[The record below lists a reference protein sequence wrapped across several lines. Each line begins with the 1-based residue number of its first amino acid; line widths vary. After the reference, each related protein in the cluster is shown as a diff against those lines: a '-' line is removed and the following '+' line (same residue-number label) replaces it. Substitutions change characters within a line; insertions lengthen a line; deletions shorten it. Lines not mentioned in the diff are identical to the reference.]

1 MSVTWWFLVGAGGTR
16 HRLPRELIFAGR
28 EDCELVLHSRSVD
41 KQHAVI
47 NYDLVH
53 DQHVLKDLGS
63 LNGTFVNEVL
73 VPDQT
78 YVSLKQS
85 DVIRFGYDPNVYT
98 VEKGE
103 HKVPEEALRHEGY
116 SSTMQRLQEERGAT
130 ALEAATSDQAAQ
142 DDGQAAAGSS
152 QAPDHE
158 AAVDGSSK
166 GAQEA
171 PAPASR
177 GTPLYGRPSWWGESD
192 GEWKGLGATD
202 SSLHRDKLS
211 GTDGA
216 AVQHYPSPPDGASEE
231 EAQKSGVGSLYMEG
245 ANGYAGLRRE
255 PSYFEIPTK
264 ELQREGSEPPTR
276 DTDCAANATDH
287 VSPFVSGPG
296 HASFTIEFDENS
308 PGKVTIRDHVPG
320 APAGSVGGG
329 GSGAAGSV
337 CSGSPGPGQ
346 PGGRPRLSG
355 RDSPRIAADGVVGAA
370 AAADSK
376 VADWLAQS
384 GVPAACAR
392 RSARKAGD
400 PVVSAK
406 GEATANGKAFKGSKH
421 EDGTQSDREDESVRG
436 SGGGKGGSLR
446 DALAKHRLEQQQARL
461 RSRDEDDDGGGGG
474 GAPSPSP
481 AQQGTPSAQRQ
492 GVPGHGAAFTI
503 EFFFNEDDGNP
514 RKRRSNSFS
523 PGSAPEAAD
532 CGPLTALRGKVGRAE
547 RSAASAR
554 ETEPRGKPPAATS
567 NGERRSREGSPHT
580 GETRLLSEKTFVSV
594 SVGPRPELPRTSPDG
609 DAQKNGDGGS
619 GVGGRGDEHRG
630 LLAEI
635 GETSKVY
642 GVSVNVSSSL
652 PHTDKDEKTKADGVT
667 AASAALGWKD
677 GKPELEWQ
685 SGLGGTI
692 AVYPVTQIT
701 GADPLA
707 QQARPVGPVAPSASQ
722 YRSQW
727 ASLATTPNGS
737 WPSFPPGQDNRP
749 TEPTPTVPDKDAD
762 GGESCVSVRS
772 SASDG
777 TSSQSDRRRRAL
789 PQIPLERTHS
799 DGIPTTAVGPFL
811 ARPSSGTG
819 AVEEKDGA
827 RVVAADGLASQDGQ
841 TVAERPACGGNIW
854 EIDVTCT
861 SVKESASLGL
871 RTLSTK
877 TTGTQRSD
885 AGDVKGGPRQPSQ
898 SDSGF
903 STPKTSSAKASDEQR
918 DGVGSRQQSTKS
930 DTRPESEGGP
940 STRPFG
946 DKPLKAIGLLNSSL
960 QDEVLGRPRSAS
972 ESRPTRPSDVQ
983 KKGGG
988 KALVRQG
995 SFTKERPSSLVPIE
1009 MLPHISTVAPAE
1021 SQCKG
1026 TEARSSA
1033 PSSEAP
1039 KARSGSRD
1047 ESEAKGGA
1055 AVGKD
1060 FSAGHRERSNGGE
1073 TRKRNDSGNTA
1084 SSTDTSLLLKET
1096 EAAVAALEAKL
1107 SVSGGWEGLRSPI
1120 RSPSPESDVDTS
1132 STVSLVNGEGQRKA
1146 VTQRKASANAREKL
1160 SELRKA
1166 RSVDPGAKAD
1176 VALGSRRTRP
1186 GVDRVGTVARP
1197 PSADWTTD
1205 DDRPSSSTARAASSD
1220 RASASRPPPGLT
1232 STDELMRTKLEGR
1245 SASAAAMMSRGGG
1258 AVGVPPRGGFM
1269 PTPPSSKPRPTR
1281 TSLMR
1286 RARLGDASDNESGD
1300 VDRASV
1306 ISDVST
1312 TSSTGARPSP
1322 QPGPRRSLSRI
1333 DLLAQPRRPR
1343 VSSSR
1348 SDTEA
1353 TVMSPASGRSSLG
1366 SRIAEAGR
1374 GNLAAR
1380 LSGAAHGTPGAMARS
1395 RTCSESRDREPRSR
1409 SSSSTHSSPSG
1420 TRWRQRLTDYTS
1432 TSEDEFGASRG
1443 GGGAAPRYSIRMRAP
1458 GAPADTRGGA
1468 TRGGP
1473 ATATLAAPHHHH
1485 HHHRP
1490 PSGSSSST
1498 STVTSSRPHSG
1509 GVGAALPPRGAGSAA
1524 TGGGGAVA
1532 PGGRRGGASGGGAAH
1547 TGAGKPQ
1554 AKGGDEDYLRHW
1566 TVHSEEIARIS
1577 KDLAKDLAILAREI
1591 HSVTGDPDGVS
1602 SSGTAPSTTGSTG
1615 PPTPGSSID
1624 AREELVPRIFDES
1637 LNFKKVPLPERPCGD
1652 SNDATG
1658 GQKLSEVKDHFTP
1671 ITRKRTWSRDEVVLD
1686 TLMLTSIAQ
1695 LSQRIRSAT
1704 DKTTSKIR
1712 YLFKDQD
1719 LPWEAIESKLSFDGE
1734 VPLLRTTSREL
1745 TSILQDLRKVEK
1757 QLQVI
1762 NFIIDPDRVLESAG
1776 TLNTPVTA
1784 TTPARAACGYTTQSP
1799 GVTAPQ
1805 LVHATSAGGQPTPAG
1820 SLTPMPAPRGHPAPF
1835 PGHGVPSFAA
1845 AYAPPS
1851 SVGQETSS
1859 SQSRGV
1865 GRDNG
1870 GPPPPPRLSLLAV
1883 SVDTESPDGSG
1894 TDAGSCS
1901 ARSNGAGGGGDGQGS
1916 QG

>member
-85 DVIRFGYDPNVYT
+85 DVIRFGYDILYSFL
-98 VEKGE
+98 EKGE

-211 GTDGA
+211 GTD
-216 AVQHYPSPPDGASEE
+216 DGASEE

-619 GVGGRGDEHRG
+619 G
-630 LLAEI
+630 
-635 GETSKVY
+635 
-642 GVSVNVSSSL
+642 
-652 PHTDKDEKTKADGVT
+652 
-667 AASAALGWKD
+667 
-677 GKPELEWQ
+677 
-685 SGLGGTI
+685 
-692 AVYPVTQIT
+692 
-701 GADPLA
+701 
-707 QQARPVGPVAPSASQ
+707 

-1021 SQCKG
+1021 SQ
-1026 TEARSSA
+1026 
-1033 PSSEAP
+1033 
-1039 KARSGSRD
+1039 
-1047 ESEAKGGA
+1047 
-1055 AVGKD
+1055 
-1060 FSAGHRERSNGGE
+1060 ERSNGGE

-1353 TVMSPASGRSSLG
+1353 TMSPASGRSSLG

-1443 GGGAAPRYSIRMRAP
+1443 GGGAAPRYSIRMR
-1458 GAPADTRGGA
+1458 
-1468 TRGGP
+1468 
-1473 ATATLAAPHHHH
+1473 
-1485 HHHRP
+1485 
-1490 PSGSSSST
+1490 
-1498 STVTSSRPHSG
+1498 
-1509 GVGAALPPRGAGSAA
+1509 
-1524 TGGGGAVA
+1524 GGGAVA

>member
-1 MSVTWWFLVGAGGTR
+1 MSETWWFLVGAGGTR

-53 DQHVLKDLGS
+53 DQHMLKDLGS
-63 LNGTFVNEVL
+63 LNGTFVNEVP

-103 HKVPEEALRHEGY
+103 HKVPEEALRYKYMSIFYQISNQITEKKYLTQNRYEHIV
-116 SSTMQRLQEERGAT
+116 
-130 ALEAATSDQAAQ
+130 
-142 DDGQAAAGSS
+142 SS
-152 QAPDHE
+152 QMSVALSNKVE
-158 AAVDGSSK
+158 VEMENIKALKLLSK
-166 GAQEA
+166 ALGLSNM
-171 PAPASR
+171 PR

-202 SSLHRDKLS
+202 SSLHRDKHK
-211 GTDGA
+211 TFNGA
-216 AVQHYPSPPDGASEE
+216 DGASEE

-276 DTDCAANATDH
+276 DTDCTANA
-287 VSPFVSGPG
+287 
-296 HASFTIEFDENS
+296 S
-308 PGKVTIRDHVPG
+308 PG
-320 APAGSVGGG
+320 
-329 GSGAAGSV
+329 
-337 CSGSPGPGQ
+337 
-346 PGGRPRLSG
+346 
-355 RDSPRIAADGVVGAA
+355 
-370 AAADSK
+370 
-376 VADWLAQS
+376 
-384 GVPAACAR
+384 
-392 RSARKAGD
+392 
-400 PVVSAK
+400 
-406 GEATANGKAFKGSKH
+406 
-421 EDGTQSDREDESVRG
+421 
-436 SGGGKGGSLR
+436 
-446 DALAKHRLEQQQARL
+446 
-461 RSRDEDDDGGGGG
+461 
-474 GAPSPSP
+474 P
-481 AQQGTPSAQRQ
+481 AQQGTPPAQRQ

-532 CGPLTALRGKVGRAE
+532 GGPLTALRGKVGRAE
-547 RSAASAR
+547 RPSASPR
-554 ETEPRGKPPAATS
+554 ETEPRGKPPATS

-580 GETRLLSEKTFVSV
+580 GETRLLSEKTISHCPCSDAAAHANVHTMRLYLLDQIVCAIGSH
-594 SVGPRPELPRTSPDG
+594 ELAT
-609 DAQKNGDGGS
+609 
-619 GVGGRGDEHRG
+619 
-630 LLAEI
+630 
-635 GETSKVY
+635 VY

-652 PHTDKDEKTKADGVT
+652 PHTDKDGKTKADGIT

-685 SGLGGTI
+685 SGL
-692 AVYPVTQIT
+692 
-701 GADPLA
+701 
-707 QQARPVGPVAPSASQ
+707 QARPVGPVAPSASQ

-727 ASLATTPNGS
+727 ASLATTPS
-737 WPSFPPGQDNRP
+737 RRKSDETLYSCEAPQSLQA
-749 TEPTPTVPDKDAD
+749 DAD

-811 ARPSSGTG
+811 ARPSTGTG
-819 AVEEKDGA
+819 AVEEKEGA
-827 RVVAADGLASQDGQ
+827 RVVAADGLASQDSQ
-841 TVAERPACGGNIW
+841 TVAERAACGGNIW

-871 RTLSTK
+871 RTLSAK
-877 TTGTQRSD
+877 TTGMQRSD
-885 AGDVKGGPRQPSQ
+885 AGDIKGGPRQPSQ

-903 STPKTSSAKASDEQR
+903 STPKTSYHKAGDEQR
-918 DGVGSRQQSTKS
+918 DSAGSRQQSTKS
-930 DTRPESEGGP
+930 DTRPESEGGL

-983 KKGGG
+983 KKSSG

-1021 SQCKG
+1021 SH
-1026 TEARSSA
+1026 
-1033 PSSEAP
+1033 
-1039 KARSGSRD
+1039 
-1047 ESEAKGGA
+1047 
-1055 AVGKD
+1055 
-1060 FSAGHRERSNGGE
+1060 AGHRERSNGGE

-1107 SVSGGWEGLRSPI
+1107 SVSGGWEGLGSPI

-1176 VALGSRRTRP
+1176 VVLGSRRTRP
-1186 GVDRVGTVARP
+1186 GVDN
-1197 PSADWTTD
+1197 
-1205 DDRPSSSTARAASSD
+1205 
-1220 RASASRPPPGLT
+1220 
-1232 STDELMRTKLEGR
+1232 M
-1245 SASAAAMMSRGGG
+1245 
-1258 AVGVPPRGGFM
+1258 PRGGFV

-1286 RARLGDASDNESGD
+1286 RARLGDVSDNESGD

-1374 GNLAAR
+1374 GNLAAAR

-1420 TRWRQRLTDYTS
+1420 
-1432 TSEDEFGASRG
+1432 
-1443 GGGAAPRYSIRMRAP
+1443 I
-1458 GAPADTRGGA
+1458 A
-1468 TRGGP
+1468 TVLVVR
-1473 ATATLAAPHHHH
+1473 
-1485 HHHRP
+1485 
-1490 PSGSSSST
+1490 
-1498 STVTSSRPHSG
+1498 
-1509 GVGAALPPRGAGSAA
+1509 
-1524 TGGGGAVA
+1524 
-1532 PGGRRGGASGGGAAH
+1532 GGGAAH

-1602 SSGTAPSTTGSTG
+1602 SSGTAPSTTGSTA

-1624 AREELVPRIFDES
+1624 AREEEMWRCYHVSRYQLVPRIFDES
-1637 LNFKKVPLPERPCGD
+1637 LNFKKVPLPERPCAD
-1652 SNDATG
+1652 SNDGTG
-1658 GQKLSEVKDHFTP
+1658 GQRLSEVKDPFTP

-1757 QLQVI
+1757 QLQ
-1762 NFIIDPDRVLESAG
+1762 
-1776 TLNTPVTA
+1776 
-1784 TTPARAACGYTTQSP
+1784 
-1799 GVTAPQ
+1799 
-1805 LVHATSAGGQPTPAG
+1805 
-1820 SLTPMPAPRGHPAPF
+1820 
-1835 PGHGVPSFAA
+1835 
-1845 AYAPPS
+1845 
-1851 SVGQETSS
+1851 
-1859 SQSRGV
+1859 
-1865 GRDNG
+1865 
-1870 GPPPPPRLSLLAV
+1870 
-1883 SVDTESPDGSG
+1883 
-1894 TDAGSCS
+1894 
-1901 ARSNGAGGGGDGQGS
+1901 
-1916 QG
+1916 

>member
-1 MSVTWWFLVGAGGTR
+1 M
-16 HRLPRELIFAGR
+16 
-28 EDCELVLHSRSVD
+28 
-41 KQHAVI
+41 
-47 NYDLVH
+47 
-53 DQHVLKDLGS
+53 
-63 LNGTFVNEVL
+63 
-73 VPDQT
+73 
-78 YVSLKQS
+78 
-85 DVIRFGYDPNVYT
+85 
-98 VEKGE
+98 
-103 HKVPEEALRHEGY
+103 
-116 SSTMQRLQEERGAT
+116 
-130 ALEAATSDQAAQ
+130 
-142 DDGQAAAGSS
+142 
-152 QAPDHE
+152 
-158 AAVDGSSK
+158 
-166 GAQEA
+166 
-171 PAPASR
+171 
-177 GTPLYGRPSWWGESD
+177 
-192 GEWKGLGATD
+192 
-202 SSLHRDKLS
+202 
-211 GTDGA
+211 
-216 AVQHYPSPPDGASEE
+216 QHYPSPPDGASEE

-276 DTDCAANATDH
+276 DTDCTANATDPG
-287 VSPFVSGPG
+287 SPFVSGPG

-320 APAGSVGGG
+320 APAGSGGG
-329 GSGAAGSV
+329 GGGGGAAGSV

-355 RDSPRIAADGVVGAA
+355 RDSPRIAADGVVGVA

-461 RSRDEDDDGGGGG
+461 RSRDDGGGGDSGGGGG
-474 GAPSPSP
+474 GGGVGGASSPGP
-481 AQQGTPSAQRQ
+481 AQQGTPPAQRQ

-532 CGPLTALRGKVGRAE
+532 GGPLTALRGKVGRAE
-547 RSAASAR
+547 RPSASPR
-554 ETEPRGKPPAATS
+554 ETEPRGKPPATS

-619 GVGGRGDEHRG
+619 GVGGRGGDHRG

-652 PHTDKDEKTKADGVT
+652 PHTDKDGKTKADGIT

-692 AVYPVTQIT
+692 AVYPVTQLT
-701 GADPLA
+701 GTDPLA

-737 WPSFPPGQDNRP
+737 WPSFPPGQDRP
-749 TEPTPTVPDKDAD
+749 TEPTPTAPDKDAD

-811 ARPSSGTG
+811 ARPSTGTG
-819 AVEEKDGA
+819 AVEEKEGA

-841 TVAERPACGGNIW
+841 TVAERAACGGNIW

-871 RTLSTK
+871 RTLSAK
-877 TTGTQRSD
+877 TTGMQRSD

-903 STPKTSSAKASDEQR
+903 STPKTSYHKAGDEQR
-918 DGVGSRQQSTKS
+918 DSAGSRQQSTKS
-930 DTRPESEGGP
+930 DTRPESEGGL

-983 KKGGG
+983 KKSSG

-1021 SQCKG
+1021 SQCEG
-1026 TEARSSA
+1026 TEARSPA

-1039 KARSGSRD
+1039 KARSCSRD

-1107 SVSGGWEGLRSPI
+1107 SVSGGWEGLGSPI

-1176 VALGSRRTRP
+1176 VVLGSRRTRP

-1220 RASASRPPPGLT
+1220 RASGSHPPPGLT

-1245 SASAAAMMSRGGG
+1245 RASAAATMSRGGG
-1258 AVGVPPRGGFM
+1258 AVAAPPPRGGFV

-1286 RARLGDASDNESGD
+1286 RARLGDVSDNESGD

-1374 GNLAAR
+1374 GNLAAAR

-1420 TRWRQRLTDYTS
+1420 TRWRHRLTDYTS

-1443 GGGAAPRYSIRMRAP
+1443 GGAAPRYSVRMRAP

-1490 PSGSSSST
+1490 TSGSSSST

-1509 GVGAALPPRGAGSAA
+1509 GVGAALPPRGAA
-1524 TGGGGAVA
+1524 TGGGGGGGGGAA
-1532 PGGRRGGASGGGAAH
+1532 ALGGRRGGGAAH

-1602 SSGTAPSTTGSTG
+1602 SSGTAPSTTGSTA

-1637 LNFKKVPLPERPCGD
+1637 LNFKKVPLPERPCAD
-1652 SNDATG
+1652 SNDGTG
-1658 GQKLSEVKDHFTP
+1658 GQRLSEVKDPFTP

-1784 TTPARAACGYTTQSP
+1784 STPARAACGYATQAP
-1799 GVTAPQ
+1799 GTTAPQ
-1805 LVHATSAGGQPTPAG
+1805 LVHAMLAGGQPTPAG
-1820 SLTPMPAPRGHPAPF
+1820 SLTPMPAPRGPPLPF

-1845 AYAPPS
+1845 AYDGPPS
-1851 SVGQETSS
+1851 SVGQETGSS
-1859 SQSRGV
+1859 LGRGG

-1870 GPPPPPRLSLLAV
+1870 GPPPPRLSLLAV
-1883 SVDTESPDGSG
+1883 SVDTERPDGSG
-1894 TDAGSCS
+1894 TDAGSRS
-1901 ARSNGAGGGGDGQGS
+1901 ARSNGAGGADGQGS

>member
-1 MSVTWWFLVGAGGTR
+1 MSETWWFLVGAGGTR

-53 DQHVLKDLGS
+53 DQHMLKDLGS
-63 LNGTFVNEVL
+63 LNGTFVNEVP

-158 AAVDGSSK
+158 TAVDGGSSSSK
-166 GAQEA
+166 GPHEA

-202 SSLHRDKLS
+202 SSLHRDKFS

-216 AVQHYPSPPDGASEE
+216 AMQHYPSPPDGASEE

-276 DTDCAANATDH
+276 DTDCTANATDPG
-287 VSPFVSGPG
+287 SPFVSGPG

-320 APAGSVGGG
+320 APAGSGGG
-329 GSGAAGSV
+329 GGGGGAAGSV

-355 RDSPRIAADGVVGAA
+355 RDSPRIAADGVVGVA

-461 RSRDEDDDGGGGG
+461 RSRDDGGGGDSGGGGG
-474 GAPSPSP
+474 GGGVGGASSPGP
-481 AQQGTPSAQRQ
+481 AQQGTPPAQRQ

-532 CGPLTALRGKVGRAE
+532 GGPLTALRGKVGRAE
-547 RSAASAR
+547 RPSASPR
-554 ETEPRGKPPAATS
+554 ETEPRGKPPATS

-619 GVGGRGDEHRG
+619 GVGGRGGDHRG

-652 PHTDKDEKTKADGVT
+652 PHTDKDGKTKADGIT

-692 AVYPVTQIT
+692 AVYPVTQLT
-701 GADPLA
+701 GTDPLA

-737 WPSFPPGQDNRP
+737 WPSFPPGQDRP
-749 TEPTPTVPDKDAD
+749 TEPTPTAPDKDAD

-811 ARPSSGTG
+811 ARPSTGTG
-819 AVEEKDGA
+819 AVEEKEGA

-841 TVAERPACGGNIW
+841 TVAERAACGGNIW

-871 RTLSTK
+871 RTLSAK
-877 TTGTQRSD
+877 TTGMQRSD

-903 STPKTSSAKASDEQR
+903 STPKTSYHKAGDEQR
-918 DGVGSRQQSTKS
+918 DSAGSRQQSTKS
-930 DTRPESEGGP
+930 DTRPESEGGL

-983 KKGGG
+983 KKSSG

-1021 SQCKG
+1021 SQCEG
-1026 TEARSSA
+1026 TEARSPA

-1039 KARSGSRD
+1039 KARSCSRD

-1107 SVSGGWEGLRSPI
+1107 SVSGGWEGLGSPI

-1176 VALGSRRTRP
+1176 VVLGSRRTRP

-1220 RASASRPPPGLT
+1220 RASGSHPPPGLT

-1245 SASAAAMMSRGGG
+1245 RASAAATMSRGGG
-1258 AVGVPPRGGFM
+1258 AVAAPPPRGGFV

-1286 RARLGDASDNESGD
+1286 RARLGDVSDNESGD

-1374 GNLAAR
+1374 GNLAAAR

-1420 TRWRQRLTDYTS
+1420 TRWRHRLTDYTS

-1443 GGGAAPRYSIRMRAP
+1443 GGAAPRYSVRMRAP

-1490 PSGSSSST
+1490 TSGSSSST

-1509 GVGAALPPRGAGSAA
+1509 GVGAALPPRGAA
-1524 TGGGGAVA
+1524 TGGGGGGGGGAA
-1532 PGGRRGGASGGGAAH
+1532 ALGGRRGGGAAH

-1602 SSGTAPSTTGSTG
+1602 SSGTAPSTTGSTA

-1624 AREELVPRIFDES
+1624 ARE
-1637 LNFKKVPLPERPCGD
+1637 
-1652 SNDATG
+1652 
-1658 GQKLSEVKDHFTP
+1658 
-1671 ITRKRTWSRDEVVLD
+1671 EVVLD

-1784 TTPARAACGYTTQSP
+1784 STPARAACGYATQAP
-1799 GVTAPQ
+1799 GTTAPQ
-1805 LVHATSAGGQPTPAG
+1805 LVHAMLAGGQPTPAG
-1820 SLTPMPAPRGHPAPF
+1820 SLTPMPAPRGPPLPF

-1845 AYAPPS
+1845 AYDGPPS
-1851 SVGQETSS
+1851 SVGQETGSS
-1859 SQSRGV
+1859 LGRGG

-1870 GPPPPPRLSLLAV
+1870 GPPPPRLSLLAV
-1883 SVDTESPDGSG
+1883 SVDTERPDGSG
-1894 TDAGSCS
+1894 TDAGSRS
-1901 ARSNGAGGGGDGQGS
+1901 ARSNGAGGADGQGS